1 MITLGI
7 DDDRTA
13 VRFLSALK
21 EGHYER
27 YPGFAA
33 WTATTFEVCSSK
45 TVDLGSDGES
55 LAIEP
60 PLAFSM
66 RYEALRVR
74 LSLNAI
80 GESPARLVLTPPSG
94 ARAVSDLARGKLGV
108 SE

>member
-1 MITLGI
+1 VDRDDVRGVFFEDGGLG
-7 DDDRTA
+7 
-13 VRFLSALK
+13 VRRRVA
-21 EGHYER
+21 GHR
-27 YPGFAA
+27 
-33 WTATTFEVCSSK
+33 
-45 TVDLGSDGES
+45 
-55 LAIEP
+55 P

-80 GESPARLVLTPPSG
+80 GESPARLDLTPPSG